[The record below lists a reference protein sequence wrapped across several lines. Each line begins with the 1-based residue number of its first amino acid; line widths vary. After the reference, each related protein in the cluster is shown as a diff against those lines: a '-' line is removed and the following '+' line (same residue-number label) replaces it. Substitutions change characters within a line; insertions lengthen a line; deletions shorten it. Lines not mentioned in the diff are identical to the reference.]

1 MLPRSSDAMQ
11 QKFMNSLEVMKQ
23 SVRAGMKADVE
34 RAAEAAALA
43 SLARGLPKRR
53 PRVEYLYTLCSR

>member
-1 MLPRSSDAMQ
+1 MLPSSDAMTQ
-11 QKFMNSLEVMKQ
+11 FMNSLERMKQ
-23 SVRAGMKADVE
+23 SVRAGIKADVE

-43 SLARGLPKRR
+43 DSARQLRRRR

>member
-1 MLPRSSDAMQ
+1 MLPSSDAMTQ
-11 QKFMNSLEVMKQ
+11 FMNSLERMKQ
-23 SVRAGMKADVE
+23 SVRAGIKADVE

-43 SLARGLPKRR
+43 DSASQLPKRR